1 MSNYYE
7 ETMPLETDNDDYLKY
22 FFDESIPLFQRL
34 NTIIKKGD
42 PIQKQ
47 ALLSKLVLYQS
58 TDLFKSLMEYILN
71 EIGTWDKETITLF
84 PRYLYPLFKTSREN
98 LIKSIDNELFNLILK
113 KFILTISS
121 TEEHISREYMI
132 YFEKIIEH
140 FNEEKN
146 EKNES
151 FPYSIEES
159 IFNDI
164 ISLGKFDETLLN
176 KQLSCCLCCSF
187 IRLINDVKNKNVQ
200 NLFNRVCF
208 LFSYC
213 EKEIETQLSRELEFL
228 FPIFKQNLLENS
240 DISRSV
246 DSYLSRDSD
255 FVLQSITII
264 SILRNLHLIKYCELI
279 EKLIGKIKEIFTDEG
294 NFEQG
299 NKNRIFLEL
308 IKSLEK
314 NYKKMDIKILKKLFE
329 DNFISNFIINNKE
342 QNIIIENF
350 DVIVFIFD
358 HMVNELT
365 VNKNLVLEES
375 NFEITNK
382 EEKEKEKEKEN
393 TNKKLYYDDLFVG
406 IYNHYLNIDRTNNYY
421 TQRNQIDNQD
431 ENLDRKI
438 LYNNLLKI
446 LPYLSNFKKNRY
458 LFEKVNTLFNS
469 DNILFVLNCY
479 SENFNISPEDNNKKT
494 NNMLYNLMYFCL
506 KKNIEGQKFSHRP
519 SNLKSLSPTKKDCF
533 NINQES
539 YYLKLFNNILSNILN
554 AYNIAPNS
562 FNNNI
567 HLLFCDF
574 LQKIIKK
581 IYKYLKPLMRELNNY
596 MSNNLILGNS
606 NRIKIK
612 STDKIFEEIFLNYL
626 IKAINNEHLGN
637 HIRNEIIKVFPYLI
651 LYGNNRVTY
660 FKYIQEHFIQ
670 SKKYFFRRYSIVYLE
685 KCLEIFSFKM
695 FNKIGLS
702 DFLIMLIND
711 ENNAISANIINL
723 IYMYNKKL
731 TKNSSLMFQNII
743 KNLAKINKDNKD
755 NKLVHIEDFDI
766 EKNRIINNVLSLDL
780 NSKDN
785 NDKNEEWVNLE
796 NKLIKKEKE
805 IFGDD
810 PFYGFHHLKSL
821 VRSQTLNLNSQSLD
835 MKTMNRKNSYLNNM
849 IVNKEIIIVKNK
861 EKINMNKKIL
871 AKDKFSSSSTIIT
884 NHSNSKNFLPKIRQN
899 RNSCINSFSTKI
911 IVRPNVKK
919 LNNFK
924 LKQENQ
930 KFLENNSKN
939 NNSMILNEKSSMK
952 SSYDFAK
959 KGKSEQKAI
968 KLPHSMTSVC
978 PELLNNINAIN
989 LKSETLFIES
999 NKIRLE
1005 RRNNKDML
1013 INTIYKNKNSF
1024 IFEYNAKNNKT
1035 KLKKDN
1041 LRDNTG
1047 RYGKIICKINADF
1060 EKINTT
1066 NASLKEKTGQY
1077 KWFIK

>member
-382 EEKEKEKEKEN
+382 EEKEKEN
-393 TNKKLYYDDLFVG
+393 IYLCLHLLTFLQIDLLYIHKQFLQILLDLFV
-406 IYNHYLNIDRTNNYY
+406 
-421 TQRNQIDNQD
+421 
-431 ENLDRKI
+431 KI
-438 LYNNLLKI
+438 HFGLK
-446 LPYLSNFKKNRY
+446 
-458 LFEKVNTLFNS
+458 
-469 DNILFVLNCY
+469 
-479 SENFNISPEDNNKKT
+479 
-494 NNMLYNLMYFCL
+494 
-506 KKNIEGQKFSHRP
+506 
-519 SNLKSLSPTKKDCF
+519 
-533 NINQES
+533 
-539 YYLKLFNNILSNILN
+539 
-554 AYNIAPNS
+554 
-562 FNNNI
+562 
-567 HLLFCDF
+567 
-574 LQKIIKK
+574 
-581 IYKYLKPLMRELNNY
+581 
-596 MSNNLILGNS
+596 
-606 NRIKIK
+606 
-612 STDKIFEEIFLNYL
+612 
-626 IKAINNEHLGN
+626 
-637 HIRNEIIKVFPYLI
+637 
-651 LYGNNRVTY
+651 
-660 FKYIQEHFIQ
+660 
-670 SKKYFFRRYSIVYLE
+670 
-685 KCLEIFSFKM
+685 
-695 FNKIGLS
+695 
-702 DFLIMLIND
+702 
-711 ENNAISANIINL
+711 
-723 IYMYNKKL
+723 
-731 TKNSSLMFQNII
+731 
-743 KNLAKINKDNKD
+743 
-755 NKLVHIEDFDI
+755 
-766 EKNRIINNVLSLDL
+766 
-780 NSKDN
+780 
-785 NDKNEEWVNLE
+785 
-796 NKLIKKEKE
+796 
-805 IFGDD
+805 
-810 PFYGFHHLKSL
+810 
-821 VRSQTLNLNSQSLD
+821 
-835 MKTMNRKNSYLNNM
+835 
-849 IVNKEIIIVKNK
+849 
-861 EKINMNKKIL
+861 
-871 AKDKFSSSSTIIT
+871 
-884 NHSNSKNFLPKIRQN
+884 
-899 RNSCINSFSTKI
+899 
-911 IVRPNVKK
+911 
-919 LNNFK
+919 
-924 LKQENQ
+924 
-930 KFLENNSKN
+930 
-939 NNSMILNEKSSMK
+939 
-952 SSYDFAK
+952 
-959 KGKSEQKAI
+959 
-968 KLPHSMTSVC
+968 
-978 PELLNNINAIN
+978 
-989 LKSETLFIES
+989 
-999 NKIRLE
+999 
-1005 RRNNKDML
+1005 
-1013 INTIYKNKNSF
+1013 
-1024 IFEYNAKNNKT
+1024 
-1035 KLKKDN
+1035 
-1041 LRDNTG
+1041 
-1047 RYGKIICKINADF
+1047 
-1060 EKINTT
+1060 
-1066 NASLKEKTGQY
+1066 
-1077 KWFIK
+1077 

>member
-1 MSNYYE
+1 
-7 ETMPLETDNDDYLKY
+7 MPLETDNDDYLKY

-365 VNKNLVLEES
+365 VNTNLVLEES

-382 EEKEKEKEKEN
+382 EEKDKEKEKEN
-393 TNKKLYYDDLFVG
+393 HMMTEEEFETKLKEVLEEKR
-406 IYNHYLNIDRTNNYY
+406 IRKNH
-421 TQRNQIDNQD
+421 
-431 ENLDRKI
+431 KI
-438 LYNNLLKI
+438 
-446 LPYLSNFKKNRY
+446 
-458 LFEKVNTLFNS
+458 
-469 DNILFVLNCY
+469 
-479 SENFNISPEDNNKKT
+479 
-494 NNMLYNLMYFCL
+494 
-506 KKNIEGQKFSHRP
+506 
-519 SNLKSLSPTKKDCF
+519 TKD
-533 NINQES
+533 
-539 YYLKLFNNILSNILN
+539 KL
-554 AYNIAPNS
+554 
-562 FNNNI
+562 
-567 HLLFCDF
+567 
-574 LQKIIKK
+574 
-581 IYKYLKPLMRELNNY
+581 
-596 MSNNLILGNS
+596 
-606 NRIKIK
+606 
-612 STDKIFEEIFLNYL
+612 
-626 IKAINNEHLGN
+626 
-637 HIRNEIIKVFPYLI
+637 
-651 LYGNNRVTY
+651 
-660 FKYIQEHFIQ
+660 
-670 SKKYFFRRYSIVYLE
+670 
-685 KCLEIFSFKM
+685 
-695 FNKIGLS
+695 
-702 DFLIMLIND
+702 
-711 ENNAISANIINL
+711 
-723 IYMYNKKL
+723 
-731 TKNSSLMFQNII
+731 
-743 KNLAKINKDNKD
+743 
-755 NKLVHIEDFDI
+755 
-766 EKNRIINNVLSLDL
+766 
-780 NSKDN
+780 
-785 NDKNEEWVNLE
+785 
-796 NKLIKKEKE
+796 KE
-805 IFGDD
+805 IFEAIYEKDFILPELPED
-810 PFYGFHHLKSL
+810 PKDEEENSKFDAKEESKRF
-821 VRSQTLNLNSQSLD
+821 LNEIFFKLARSLD
-835 MKTMNRKNSYLNNM
+835 YDDEIKPSEIKEYISPKRVQEVVGE
-849 IVNKEIIIVKNK
+849 IV
-861 EKINMNKKIL
+861 
-871 AKDKFSSSSTIIT
+871 
-884 NHSNSKNFLPKIRQN
+884 
-899 RNSCINSFSTKI
+899 
-911 IVRPNVKK
+911 
-919 LNNFK
+919 
-924 LKQENQ
+924 EN
-930 KFLENNSKN
+930 
-939 NNSMILNEKSSMK
+939 
-952 SSYDFAK
+952 
-959 KGKSEQKAI
+959 
-968 KLPHSMTSVC
+968 
-978 PELLNNINAIN
+978 
-989 LKSETLFIES
+989 
-999 NKIRLE
+999 
-1005 RRNNKDML
+1005 L
-1013 INTIYKNKNSF
+1013 I
-1024 IFEYNAKNNKT
+1024 
-1035 KLKKDN
+1035 DVM
-1041 LRDNTG
+1041 G
-1047 RYGKIICKINADF
+1047 HAD
-1060 EKINTT
+1060 
-1066 NASLKEKTGQY
+1066 L
-1077 KWFIK
+1077 